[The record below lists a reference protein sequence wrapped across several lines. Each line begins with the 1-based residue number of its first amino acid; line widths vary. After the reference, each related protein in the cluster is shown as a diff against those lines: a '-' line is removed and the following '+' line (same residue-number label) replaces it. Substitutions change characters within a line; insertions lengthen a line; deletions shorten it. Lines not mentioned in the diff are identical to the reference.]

1 MSDVRSHSQ
10 ERNNTCKTCLTQ
22 PSKLKIKTCPA
33 TMWPIQ
39 FWPSFFAE
47 HVCSITKPQNIPD
60 AKIFDYI
67 RSKHHGTRNVFLR
80 HRPGCSLST
89 INSSTLLELWS
100 MKRTPPHV
108 PWQLVPKN
116 MFSCLLR
123 VPYIFVKCIVEY
135 TVVYL
140 LKPTYMYMY
149 IYISQLFR

>member
-100 MKRTPPHV
+100 MKRTPPCAVATCSQKHV
-108 PWQLVPKN
+108 
-116 MFSCLLR
+116 FLLAQGPLYFCQVYCGIYR
-123 VPYIFVKCIVEY
+123 SIPIKAYIH
-135 TVVYL
+135 VYV
-140 LKPTYMYMY
+140 Y